1 MGFAQIYK
9 GDEYMNLYCKLNNGT
24 MIPKYRVDNAIDLIE
39 QLKGGF
45 SVVEMSDIDLFTKGD
60 LVDAVRRFREK
71 YDTLLV
77 EAKAAIDFLREE

>member
-9 GDEYMNLYCKLNNGT
+9 GDEDMNLYCKLSDGS
-24 MIPKYRVDNAIDLIE
+24 MIPKYRVDSAINLIE
-39 QLKGGF
+39 QLKGGY

-60 LVDAVRRFREK
+60 LIDAVRRFRDK

>member
-1 MGFAQIYK
+1 
-9 GDEYMNLYCKLNNGT
+9 MNLYYKLNNGNVV
-24 MIPKYRVDNAIDLIE
+24 PKSKVDDAIDLIG
-39 QLKGGF
+39 QLKGGY

-60 LVDAVRRFREK
+60 LIDAIRRFRDK